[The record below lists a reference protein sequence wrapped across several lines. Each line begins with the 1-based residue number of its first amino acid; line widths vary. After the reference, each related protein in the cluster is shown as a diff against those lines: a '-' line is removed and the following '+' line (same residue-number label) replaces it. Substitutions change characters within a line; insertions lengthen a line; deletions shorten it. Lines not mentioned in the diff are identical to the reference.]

1 MITHFN
7 SKTSIITS
15 TFAFFFF
22 LGGGAVYNTG
32 SHFPMALLLL
42 YCDPGGQFTIL

>member
-22 LGGGAVYNTG
+22 WGGGSLQYGESLSNGIAAIV
-32 SHFPMALLLL
+32 L
-42 YCDPGGQFTIL
+42 